1 MDREPQLSI
10 GELARRSG
18 VATATLRSWEARYGF
33 PTADHRPGTHR
44 RYHADQVDLVAEVAR
59 LRQTGLS
66 VPAAVA
72 AAREAATRPA
82 RSFFAALASGD
93 GPLRS
98 HILKKPA
105 LGAVTTAIEDECL
118 AQARRPVLIGAFQQG
133 RFYRQSEARWQ
144 ELARTAEQSV
154 VFADFEVGRA
164 PADHPAPH
172 PAGHPTE
179 VPLPADSPVRR
190 EWALVCDA
198 PGFTACVAGWELP
211 SPPDAPDS
219 ERRFETI
226 WTLDPGPVRAAAR
239 VAIAL
244 LRKVDPGLSDSVA
257 ASLAGPT
264 RTASPDLIEATA
276 LFGRIVE
283 YTQDA
288 WDPLDPA

>member
-1 MDREPQLSI
+1 M
-10 GELARRSG
+10 
-18 VATATLRSWEARYGF
+18 
-33 PTADHRPGTHR
+33 
-44 RYHADQVDLVAEVAR
+44 
-59 LRQTGLS
+59 
-66 VPAAVA
+66 
-72 AAREAATRPA
+72 
-82 RSFFAALASGD
+82 
-93 GPLRS
+93 
-98 HILKKPA
+98 
-105 LGAVTTAIEDECL
+105 
-118 AQARRPVLIGAFQQG
+118 
-133 RFYRQSEARWQ
+133 
-144 ELARTAEQSV
+144 
-154 VFADFEVGRA
+154 
-164 PADHPAPH
+164 
-172 PAGHPTE
+172 
-179 VPLPADSPVRR
+179 PLPADSPVRR

-264 RTASPDLIEATA
+264 RPASPDLIEATA